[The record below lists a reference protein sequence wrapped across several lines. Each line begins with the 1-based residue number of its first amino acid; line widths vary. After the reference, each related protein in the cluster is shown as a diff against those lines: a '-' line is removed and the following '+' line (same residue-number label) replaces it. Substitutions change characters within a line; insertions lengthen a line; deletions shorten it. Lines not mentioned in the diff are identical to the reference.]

1 MPSNEAVLY
10 TMQCLLS
17 LSVNVIYQQTKDFF
31 EVSLSPRGLNCLK
44 LFSIKQDRRSD
55 RGIALHQ

>member
-1 MPSNEAVLY
+1 
-10 TMQCLLS
+10 MQCWLS

-31 EVSLSPRGLNCLK
+31 EVSLSPRGLGMLTLNCLK
-44 LFSIKQDRRSD
+44 LFSVKQDRQSD